1 MTDAIQDEGGS
12 SATIASADFAGNA
25 GVAELSIDIT
35 MEQGGVLGF
44 RILPDVLG
52 LFEVGNVLLDDIIVT
67 TYSTPI
73 DEWASSRG
81 RGR

>member
-1 MTDAIQDEGGS
+1 MGCCDVRRA
-12 SATIASADFAGNA
+12 ASADFA
-25 GVAELSIDIT
+25 IDIIT
-35 MEQGGVLGF
+35 EQGGVLGF
-44 RILPDVLG
+44 CILPDVSG
-52 LFEVGNVLLDDIIVT
+52 PFEVGNVLLDDIIVT